1 MVVGAPGPRGPAGP
15 AGPPGPPGTSTSL
28 TPQIQIVW
36 DVPSI
41 LPLQSVYEDFPMLGA
56 VPGEPIVHGVAFD
69 PGFCLTFAYVISND
83 TIRLKVVNMDTV
95 AVDLPSALWSIQ
107 RMTA

>member
-1 MVVGAPGPRGPAGP
+1 
-15 AGPPGPPGTSTSL
+15 
-28 TPQIQIVW
+28 
-36 DVPSI
+36 
-41 LPLQSVYEDFPMLGA
+41 MLGA
-56 VPGEPIVHGVAFD
+56 VPGEPIAHGVAFD